1 MRPSGWESMASS
13 PRPPL
18 SQAALSEGAQRDED
32 LRAWMV
38 QFGPAL
44 RRYFLRRAAAAE
56 ADDLVQEVFVKL
68 QARGATSEIE
78 NVERYLFRTAAS
90 VLADRHR
97 QPGWRWGSQEGVETA
112 DGLVDEV
119 SPERIVISRQAVS
132 LIVSALEDLP
142 PRSAQAFFLVRF
154 EQMTQEEAARRMGIS
169 VKAVEELMR
178 RAFRLLRARMETPQ

>member
-1 MRPSGWESMASS
+1 MASS
-13 PRPPL
+13 PRPPV
-18 SQAALSEGAQRDED
+18 SRNAPSCGSERDDD
-32 LRAWMV
+32 LRAWMIEY
-38 QFGPAL
+38 GPGL

-68 QARGATSEIE
+68 QAREATTEIE

-97 QPGWRWGSQEGVETA
+97 QKGWKWGSQEHLDSHES
-112 DGLVDEV
+112 LVDDV
-119 SPERIVISRQAVS
+119 SPERIVIGREALGV
-132 LIVSALEDLP
+132 IVSALDELP

-154 EQMTQEEAARRMGIS
+154 EQLTQEEAARRMGIS

-178 RAFRLLRARMETPQ
+178 RAFRLLRARVGARL

>member
-1 MRPSGWESMASS
+1 MASPPNRPLETS
-13 PRPPL
+13 P
-18 SQAALSEGAQRDED
+18 AAGVGPQD

-38 QFGPAL
+38 DYGPAL

-68 QARGATSEIE
+68 QAREASTEIE

-97 QPGWRWGSQEGVETA
+97 QKGWRWGSQEGL
-112 DGLVDEV
+112 DGGEALVDEF
-119 SPERIVISRQAVS
+119 SPERIVIGRQAIGV
-132 LIVSALEDLP
+132 IVSALEELP
-142 PRSAQAFFLVRF
+142 PRSAQAFFLIRF
-154 EQMTQEEAARRMGIS
+154 EQLTQEEAARRMGIS

-178 RAFRLLRARMETPQ
+178 RAFRLLRAKVGSGL